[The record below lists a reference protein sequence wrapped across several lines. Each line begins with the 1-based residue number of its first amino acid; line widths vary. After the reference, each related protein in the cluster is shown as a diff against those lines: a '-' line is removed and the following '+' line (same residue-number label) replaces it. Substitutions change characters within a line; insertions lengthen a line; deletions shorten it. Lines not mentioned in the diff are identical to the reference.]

1 MAAVIDTAKE
11 IFADVWRLYAKYA
24 DGPHGDPDIYWS
36 NLVMESE
43 KIAERW
49 PCGLAYDLTKAVLE
63 EHSRREKRKQE
74 ERDG

>member
-11 IFADVWRLYAKYA
+11 IFTDVWRLYAKYA

-43 KIAERW
+43 KVTSKW
-49 PCGLAYDLTKAVLE
+49 PCGLTDDLVKAVLM
-63 EHSRREKRKQE
+63 EHDRREKRKNGRKEQ
-74 ERDG
+74 